1 MRSDIRRAGKA
12 AVRCFSVVTGASTLN
27 IYKLQIAFLLYN
39 RFYILKRQKIIGTFK
54 QRCVRIRAGA
64 VCQHNRITVAFAL

>member
-12 AVRCFSVVTGASTLN
+12 AVRRFSVVTGASTLN

-39 RFYILKRQKIIGTFK
+39 RFYILKRQKDVYK
-54 QRCVRIRAGA
+54 RQ
-64 VCQHNRITVAFAL
+64 LKS